1 MGTKDREYSIAIAN
15 RIITIMN
22 ITDLDIA
29 GFAEFFDMSTSHI
42 YGILNGSRV
51 LSEAFAA
58 KIGKKLGFDGSKIF
72 NLNSTIPNSISK
84 AEALIKFKKEH
95 KDNPEYFLSSKTER
109 SPDSFVTEILIKS
122 ECFTEGYKY
131 LSEITDY
138 CKKILNREFIGDQ
151 LSKALMYAVQTDKLK
166 STKKP
171 IKLKNGEYGTRLVNV
186 YYL

>member
-84 AEALIKFKKEH
+84 A
-95 KDNPEYFLSSKTER
+95 
-109 SPDSFVTEILIKS
+109 
-122 ECFTEGYKY
+122 
-131 LSEITDY
+131 
-138 CKKILNREFIGDQ
+138 
-151 LSKALMYAVQTDKLK
+151 
-166 STKKP
+166 
-171 IKLKNGEYGTRLVNV
+171 
-186 YYL
+186 